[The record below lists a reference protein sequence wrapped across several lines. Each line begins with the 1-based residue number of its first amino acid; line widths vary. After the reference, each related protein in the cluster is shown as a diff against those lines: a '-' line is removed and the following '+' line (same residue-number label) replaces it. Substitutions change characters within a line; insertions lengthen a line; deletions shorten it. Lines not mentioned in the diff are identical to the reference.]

1 MKVEPLS
8 WMSGAAVVA
17 ISSAACLTPNPSQQA
32 EPRPRLV
39 VLKMLPLVAENSGPD
54 SVSLVGSVVESERRR
69 LSTLAELSRL
79 ALSKDRSG
87 AVVVLVNLLL
97 SPMNRNEKAFF
108 VGSPFFRV
116 VLLALR
122 SGPAR
127 LTVGER
133 PSPEATEMKL

>member
-1 MKVEPLS
+1 MKNVSQHAL
-8 WMSGAAVVA
+8 GA
-17 ISSAACLTPNPSQQA
+17 
-32 EPRPRLV
+32 PRPRLD
-39 VLKMLPLVAENSGPD
+39 VLKLLWLTAENSGPD
-54 SVSLVGSVVESERRR
+54 SVSLVGSVVESERSRV
-69 LSTLAELSRL
+69 STPPELSRL

-127 LTVGER
+127 RSGEHTSELQSQ
-133 PSPEATEMKL
+133 PN